1 MIFHKFCP
9 LCGVSRLPWRTMEDH
24 GAMVP
29 SWHHGFPMVFIGWLY
44 GDYRVN
50 PGPMVI
56 AADTKAIAHSK
67 ELRDEARTGC
77 QFLSAAPTVARCSL
91 GETTSQPP
99 PYCHTNPHNAYL
111 SHCKNMGIYIYIHC
125 HHGFHNMDNVR
136 MVSQRLFFPA
146 PRLQVSYPD
155 VDMQLEPSLEKQF
168 IQHLTCNKGHS
179 HNVLCVVIIFIMS
192 RTDMIRPAI
201 PHFHQWKPPCLNGKH
216 EDLDT
221 ALLVSRSSYL

>member
-1 MIFHKFCP
+1 LRSTIERRKPPAGPWCGSARMIFHKFCP

-111 SHCKNMGIYIYIHC
+111 SHCKNMGIYISIVTMASTIWIMF
-125 HHGFHNMDNVR
+125 GWFP
-136 MVSQRLFFPA
+136 SASFFQRHDFRCPT
-146 PRLQVSYPD
+146 QMS
-155 VDMQLEPSLEKQF
+155 
-168 IQHLTCNKGHS
+168 TCNSSLHWRSNLSSIWPAIKATVTMFYVWLSYLSCPGQTWS
-179 HNVLCVVIIFIMS
+179 DLQSPIFIS
-192 RTDMIRPAI
+192 ENR
-201 PHFHQWKPPCLNGKH
+201 H
-216 EDLDT
+216 
-221 ALLVSRSSYL
+221 V

>member
-1 MIFHKFCP
+1 M
-9 LCGVSRLPWRTMEDH
+9 
-24 GAMVP
+24 
-29 SWHHGFPMVFIGWLY
+29 
-44 GDYRVN
+44 VN

-77 QFLSAAPTVARCSL
+77 QFLSAAPTVSRCSH

-99 PYCHTNPHNAYL
+99 PYCHTNPRNAYL

-136 MVSQRLFFPA
+136 MVSQCLFFPA

-179 HNVLCVVIIFIMS
+179 HNVLCVGYHIYHVPDRHDQTCNLPFS
-192 RTDMIRPAI
+192 SV
-201 PHFHQWKPPCLNGKH
+201 K
-216 EDLDT
+216 T
-221 ALLVSRSSYL
+221 AMFKRKARRS

>member
-1 MIFHKFCP
+1 M
-9 LCGVSRLPWRTMEDH
+9 
-24 GAMVP
+24 
-29 SWHHGFPMVFIGWLY
+29 
-44 GDYRVN
+44 VN
-50 PGPMVI
+50 PGPMVPWWLPLI
-56 AADTKAIAHSK
+56 QKPLHIRKSCAMKLELVVSSWAQLQLFHVAHL
-67 ELRDEARTGC
+67 ERL
-77 QFLSAAPTVARCSL
+77 LHNHHPTVTPIHVMPTSVIAR
-91 GETTSQPP
+91 
-99 PYCHTNPHNAYL
+99 
-111 SHCKNMGIYIYIHC
+111 IWVYIYIHC